1 LKQNK
6 KVDEWGVP
14 FSVQK
19 ERVMNVADEFKN
31 AALYCPDKNALIFGN
46 ISYTYAEMHRII
58 QNIAG
63 YLLHLGVAKGD
74 RIALYMP
81 NRPEWILF
89 YYGIARIGAISVCVP
104 AAYKTHEM
112 KEVVQ
117 DSRSSII
124 VTSEVLHA
132 QIPPLETLPLI
143 RQTLIIE
150 QDEIFQ
156 SILRGNT
163 SFTIPAEVDTT
174 GDDTAAILYTG
185 GTTGTPKG
193 AMLTHRNLLYSA
205 QNVAF
210 HERMIP
216 DDIGICFLPLNHVFA
231 QCHIMHTFFAGCGT
245 LILFPG
251 FDMDTIA
258 AAVVA
263 HRVTRFYAVPTIF
276 IRFLNNPESRKQLK
290 SLRYVFSGGTSMPA
304 EIVRQWMES
313 FGIPI
318 HEAYGMTEA
327 ASIVSFNHLFRHKI
341 GSIGMPAGI
350 IELKVV
356 DSHDNELKQ
365 GERGE
370 IIIRGPNIMKG
381 YYEQPE
387 ETAHALR
394 NGWLHS
400 GDVGV
405 FDEEGYLYIVDRI
418 KDIVI
423 TGGENVFPKEVEDL
437 LHQHKAVNECG
448 VVGLPH
454 KEYGEAVTAFVT
466 LKPDMTV
473 DERALITFCKER
485 LAHYKVPKSIHFVAD
500 LPKTPQGKILRREL
514 RKILHD

>member
-1 LKQNK
+1 
-6 KVDEWGVP
+6 
-14 FSVQK
+14 
-19 ERVMNVADEFKN
+19 MNVANEFRN
-31 AALYCPDKNALIFGN
+31 AALYCPDKKALIFGDAA
-46 ISYTYAEMHRII
+46 YTYAEMNRLIERV
-58 QNIAG
+58 AG
-63 YLLHLGVAKGD
+63 YLAHLGVAKGD
-74 RIALYMP
+74 RVAVYMA
-81 NRPEWILF
+81 NRPEWIVF
-89 YYGIARIGAISVCVP
+89 YYAIASIGAIAVCVP
-104 AAYKTHEM
+104 GAYKQGEM
-112 KEVVQ
+112 TEVVK

-124 VTSEVLHA
+124 VTSEALRS
-132 QIPPLETLPLI
+132 QLPPSKSVPLL
-143 RQTLIIE
+143 RQTIVVE
-150 QDEIFQ
+150 HDETFQ
-156 SILRGNT
+156 SILRGADPY
-163 SFTIPAEVDTT
+163 PATRTGTQTT

-185 GTTGTPKG
+185 GTTGIPKG

-205 QNVAF
+205 QNVAY

-216 DDIGICFLPLNHVFA
+216 DDVGVIFLPLNHVFA

-245 LILFPG
+245 LILFPA
-251 FDMDTIA
+251 FDMDAVT
-258 AAVVA
+258 AAVIR
-263 HRVTRFYAVPTIF
+263 HGVTRFYAVPTIF

-304 EIVRQWMES
+304 EIVRQWVDA

-318 HEAYGMTEA
+318 HEAYGMTET
-327 ASIVSFNHLFRHKI
+327 ASIVTFNHLFRHKI

-356 DSHDNELKQ
+356 DPDDREMKQ
-365 GERGE
+365 GDQGE
-370 IIIRGPNIMKG
+370 IVIRGPNIMKG
-381 YYEQPE
+381 YFEQPE
-387 ETAHALR
+387 ETAMALR

-466 LKPDMTV
+466 LKPGATV
-473 DERALITFCKER
+473 DERTLISFCKER
-485 LAHYKVPKSIHFVAD
+485 LAPYKVPKAIHFVAD

-514 RKILHD
+514 RKIRL

>member
-1 LKQNK
+1 
-6 KVDEWGVP
+6 
-14 FSVQK
+14 
-19 ERVMNVADEFKN
+19 MNVADEFKN
-31 AALYCPDKNALIFGN
+31 ATLYCPDKNALIFEHA
-46 ISYTYAEMHRII
+46 SYTYSEMHRII

-63 YLLHLGVAKGD
+63 YLLQLGVTKGD
-74 RIALYMP
+74 RVALYMP
-81 NRPEWILF
+81 NRPEWIFF

-104 AAYKTHEM
+104 AAYKKQEM
-112 KEVVQ
+112 TDVVQ

-124 VTSEVLHA
+124 VTSEALQA
-132 QIPPLETLPLI
+132 QIPPSGALPLI
-143 RQTLIIE
+143 QQILIVE

-156 SILRGNT
+156 SILRGDI
-163 SFTIPAEVDTT
+163 SFAIPADTDTT

-258 AAVVA
+258 AAVIA

-304 EIVRQWMES
+304 EIVRQWMDT

-356 DSHDNELKQ
+356 DSHGNQLGQ
-365 GERGE
+365 GEQGE

-437 LHQHKAVNECG
+437 LHQHKSVNECG

-466 LKPDMTV
+466 LKPDMTA
-473 DERALITFCKER
+473 DERTLIAFCKER
-485 LAHYKVPKSIHFVAD
+485 LAHYKVPKAIHFVSD

>member
-1 LKQNK
+1 LKHNK

-356 DSHDNELKQ
+356 DSHGNELKQ

-466 LKPDMTV
+466 LKPDTTI

-485 LAHYKVPKSIHFVAD
+485 LANYKVPKSIHFVAD